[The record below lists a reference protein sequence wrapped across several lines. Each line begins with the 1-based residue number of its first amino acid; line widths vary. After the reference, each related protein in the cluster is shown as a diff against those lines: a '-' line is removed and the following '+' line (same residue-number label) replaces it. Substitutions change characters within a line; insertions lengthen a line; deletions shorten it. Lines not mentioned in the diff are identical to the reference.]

1 MVFKPNYKKYYQS
14 SFLTLSD
21 IDKLKTNTLNVMDAN
36 YIAAIAKGIL
46 NAIVNISLVA
56 LYFMR
61 KGIIEEQ
68 MLLDKQEYEQKQGN
82 QTAQDVDM

>member
-14 SFLTLSD
+14 YFLTLSD

>member
-1 MVFKPNYKKYYQS
+1 MVFKPDYKKYYKT
-14 SFLTLSD
+14 SFLNLSD
-21 IDKLKTNTLNVMDAN
+21 IEKLKNNALNVMDSN

-46 NAIVNISLVA
+46 NAIVNLSLVA

-68 MLLDKQEYEQKQGN
+68 MLIDKQDYEQKQGN
-82 QTAQDVDM
+82 QTQQDVDM